1 MTNQK
6 TEHLSSYSVRM
17 GELIDAKKEAPKG
30 KLQMIKVGK
39 KDGRPSVLQ
48 KLENYKK
55 AKGVMS

>member
-1 MTNQK
+1 MIDQK

-17 GELIDAKKEAPKG
+17 GELVDAKKEAFQG
-30 KLQMIKVGK
+30 KKQMIKKGK

-55 AKGVMS
+55 AKGVIS